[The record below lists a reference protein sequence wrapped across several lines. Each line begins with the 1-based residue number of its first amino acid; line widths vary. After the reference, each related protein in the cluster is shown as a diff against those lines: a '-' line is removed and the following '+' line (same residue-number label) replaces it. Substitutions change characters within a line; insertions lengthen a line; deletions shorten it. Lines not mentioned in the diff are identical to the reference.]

1 MHFMIDYEN
10 IRDRGLDGAEYLT
23 KDDSV
28 TIFFSKSCQK
38 IGQGKLQKVFD
49 SGCKLDICQLQNPG
63 KNAVDFYIASRI
75 GELYGN
81 GYTGITAIVS
91 NDNGF
96 KAVREYW
103 KKCSFHHREVILKP
117 DIQQSIVSANENSI
131 RRTEIQRVLK
141 DVDIIEEFKKYEE
154 KTRVR
159 KELVELFADSE
170 YASMVEQIMDI
181 IEGES
186 RHKIIYLG
194 SLKRFGRKKG
204 VEIYRKLRQIV

>member
-1 MHFMIDYEN
+1 LHFMIDFEN

-23 KDDSV
+23 EDDSV
-28 TIFFSKSCQK
+28 TIFFSRSCQK
-38 IGQGKLQKVFD
+38 VGQGKLQKVFD
-49 SGCKLDICQLQNPG
+49 SGCKLDICQLQNTG

-81 GYTGITAIVS
+81 GYTGITAIIS
-91 NDNGF
+91 NDNGY

-103 KKCSFHHREVILKP
+103 KNCTLNKREVVIKP
-117 DIQQSIVSANENSI
+117 DIQQSIVSANENST
-131 RRTEIQRVLK
+131 RRIEIQKMLK
-141 DVDIIEEFKKYEE
+141 DADILEEFKKYKE

-170 YASMVEQIMDI
+170 YAGMVEQIMDI

-186 RHKIIYLG
+186 RHKNIYLG

-204 VEIYRKLRQIV
+204 VEIYQKLKQII